1 MESSISDAWQDFDD
15 GKKGYSRVTELK
27 KNYPHLKVTLAI
39 GGWNEASEKYSRL
52 VANPSNRKKFVA
64 HVSTFIRK
72 HNFDGLDLDWEYP
85 TQRGGVPDDRK
96 NFVTFVQELHSE
108 FEKHKLILTS
118 AFGASQKIVN
128 EAYDVANLAKL
139 FDYMH
144 IMCYDYGGSWDRKVG
159 WNSPL
164 TDSTQL
170 NVKLSIEHFLT
181 LGAPA
186 SKLVLGVPFYG
197 RTFVAQGAGYY
208 ADPTDDKGFQGPYTR
223 ENGFMG
229 YNEICEA
236 RKNSSW
242 LSAWDEQSSQA
253 ILRLPVPV
261 NGTTNVV
268 TYDSTRSIANKM
280 RYVVQQKLAG
290 AMIWSIDTDDFRG
303 ICDLEDDT
311 YKDFKTPMGIVLQI
325 PKRVKSKY
333 PLLTTVNE
341 ALMVSLDELQQE
353 EERQKNEDKENEIPH
368 GSDMPGASI
377 GLQSVIGSVVLCI
390 FSNFI
395 VNLLSLLTNV

>member
-1 MESSISDAWQDFDD
+1 MI
-15 GKKGYSRVTELK
+15 
-27 KNYPHLKVTLAI
+27 
-39 GGWNEASEKYSRL
+39 
-52 VANPSNRKKFVA
+52 
-64 HVSTFIRK
+64 HVSTYLRK

-85 TQRGGVPDDRK
+85 TQRGGVPADRE
-96 NFVTFVQELHSE
+96 NFVTFVQELRSE
-108 FEKHKLILTS
+108 FDKHKLILTS

-128 EAYDVANLAKL
+128 EAYDVSSLAKL

-144 IMCYDYGGSWDRKVG
+144 IMCYDYGGSWDKKVG

-164 TDSTQL
+164 TDSTNL

-197 RTFVAQGAGYY
+197 RTFVAQGSGNY
-208 ADPTDDKGFQGPYTR
+208 ADPTDNKGFPGPYTR

-236 RKNSSW
+236 RMNSSW
-242 LSAWDEQSSQA
+242 KSAWDEQSSQA
-253 ILRLPVPV
+253 ILRLPVPI

-280 RYVVQQKLAG
+280 RYAVQQKLAG
-290 AMIWSIDTDDFRG
+290 AMVWSIDTDDFRG
-303 ICDLEDDT
+303 LCDLEDDT

-333 PLLTTVNE
+333 PLLTTLNE
-341 ALMVSLDELQQE
+341 ALMISLDELQQE
-353 EERQKNEDKENEIPH
+353 EDRQKNEDKENEISSRSDLSDNSR
-368 GSDMPGASI
+368 GSVI
-377 GLQSVIGSVVLCI
+377 VIGSFVFCLV
-390 FSNFI
+390 SNLF
-395 VNLLSLLTNV
+395 VNLLSLYPNYRNI